1 MLRMIMHTSKI
12 LSDKQICL
20 NFNELLFLL
29 FTCEVGEIYLLY
41 KQTDLVNDLKFVVS
55 TNQLWDLIKQT
66 VHNRDVSTIQV
77 EMVRRLATLRP
88 NEMSAIKR
96 FLLWKIDL
104 YLLWSIRREVFT
116 EPFGY
121 NSGYRSK
128 CIKEHWNKTVIL
140 FRVHCTIIQLMAY
153 YTEAQL
159 A

>member
-1 MLRMIMHTSKI
+1 MHTSKI
-12 LSDKQICL
+12 LSDKQICV

-55 TNQLWDLIKQT
+55 TNQLRDLIKQT

-96 FLLWKIDL
+96 FLL
-104 YLLWSIRREVFT
+104 
-116 EPFGY
+116 
-121 NSGYRSK
+121 
-128 CIKEHWNKTVIL
+128 
-140 FRVHCTIIQLMAY
+140 
-153 YTEAQL
+153 
-159 A
+159 